1 MCIIHIYVEATQTM
15 RHDLTLLREALLD
28 VTGLLNQPQPDAA
41 LIAEAGVE
49 LDRALF
55 PLLVRVER
63 RGPLA
68 IGELAG
74 LCGRDYST
82 VSRQISKLES
92 QGLVERRS
100 AADDARVTEVAIT
113 SDGRTITRALDR
125 ARERLMTALLADW
138 DRKEVAALARL
149 LRKFADDALA
159 FVRAGAGRS

>member
-1 MCIIHIYVEATQTM
+1 MCIIHILKKTRQTM
-15 RHDLTLLREALLD
+15 RNDLVLLREALLD

-41 LIAEAGVE
+41 LIAAAGVE

-100 AADDARVTEVAIT
+100 AAGDARVSEVAIT
-113 SDGRTITRALDR
+113 RDGREITRALDR
-125 ARERLMTALLADW
+125 ARARLMSALLADW
-138 DRKEVAALARL
+138 DPKEVATLAGL
-149 LRKFADDALA
+149 LRKFADDALE
-159 FVRAGAGRS
+159 FVRTGAGRS